1 MRAIV
6 FLACFA
12 ASFLLPLSRPISAQA
27 QHTGGHD
34 RPAGRGSAAPA
45 GEVGRTQSNLAPR
58 HDWPSPVDDEEPE
71 TYLLTELLEYRAGS
85 GSGDARWDV
94 FGWHGGDYDRLW
106 LKSEGGAETGESA
119 GEADFQVL
127 YGRLV
132 SPFFDFQ
139 LGLRYEERWTPETGR
154 GRAHLAVGVQ
164 GLAPYYF
171 DVEPTLFVSQRGDVS
186 ARFTV
191 TYDVLLSQRL
201 VLQPRFEGTAAWQEN
216 EDFQVGSGVNT
227 VETGLRVRYEIM
239 REFAPYIGLSYENRY
254 GETAQFLRE
263 EGGTPEQWLFVS
275 GLRLWL

>member
-6 FLACFA
+6 LLVCS
-12 ASFLLPLSRPISAQA
+12 ASFFLPFCANSARA
-27 QHTGGHD
+27 QHTDGHD
-34 RPAGRGSAAPA
+34 RRAELGSAAPA
-45 GEVGRTQSNLAPR
+45 DKMGSTQSNLDPR
-58 HDWPSPVDDEEPE
+58 HGWPNPVDDQEHQ
-71 TYLLTELLEYRAGS
+71 TYFLSELLEYRFGT
-85 GSGDARWDV
+85 GRGDARWDV

-106 LKSEGGAETGESA
+106 LKSEGGAATDESS
-119 GEADFQVL
+119 GEADFQIL
-127 YGRLV
+127 YGRLI

-139 LGLRYEERWTPETGR
+139 LGLRYEERWSPDTDRGR
-154 GRAHLAVGVQ
+154 GHLAIGVQ

-201 VLQPRFEGTAAWQEN
+201 VLQPRFEGTVAWQKN
-216 EDFQVGSGVNT
+216 EDFQDGSGMNT
-227 VETGLRVRYEIM
+227 VETGLRLRYEIT
-239 REFAPYIGLSYENRY
+239 REFAPYVGLNYENRY
-254 GETAQFLRE
+254 GETANLLRN

>member
-6 FLACFA
+6 FLACSA
-12 ASFLLPLSRPISAQA
+12 ASFLLPLSSAIRAHA
-27 QHTGGHD
+27 QHTDGHD
-34 RPAGRGSAAPA
+34 QPAERSSAAPA
-45 GEVGRTQSNLAPR
+45 GEVSSTQSNLDPR
-58 HDWPSPVDDEEPE
+58 LGWPNPVDDEEPQ
-71 TYLLTELLEYRAGS
+71 TYLLSELLEYRLGT
-85 GSGDARWDV
+85 GSGDARWDL

-106 LKSEGGAETGESA
+106 VKSEGGAETSESA
-119 GEADFQVL
+119 GEADFQIL
-127 YGRLV
+127 YGRLI

-139 LGLRYEERWTPETGR
+139 VGLRYEERWSPDTNRGR
-154 GRAHLAVGVQ
+154 GHLAVGVQ

-171 DVEPTLFVSQRGDVS
+171 DVEPTLFVSQRGDIS

-216 EDFQVGSGVNT
+216 EDFQVGSGMNT
-227 VETGLRVRYEIM
+227 VETGLRVRYEVT
-239 REFAPYIGLSYENRY
+239 REFAPYIGLTYENRY
-254 GETAQFLRE
+254 GETAHFLRD